1 MEINLSTY
9 ELHILVEALEQY
21 VDNYNYSADINDD
34 AVDELLEMFS
44 EYKADH
50 PHDFKNEEKI

>member
-21 VDNYNYSADINDD
+21 VANYEYSENINDD
-34 AVDELLEMFS
+34 AVDELLELFS
-44 EYKADH
+44 ELKADH